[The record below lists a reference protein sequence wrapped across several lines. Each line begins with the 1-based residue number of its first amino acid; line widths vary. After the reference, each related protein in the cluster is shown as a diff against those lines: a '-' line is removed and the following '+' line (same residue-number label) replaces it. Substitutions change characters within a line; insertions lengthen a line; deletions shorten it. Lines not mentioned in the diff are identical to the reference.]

1 MTRIELAGYP
11 LVGIR
16 AANPSPFS
24 LSGTNTWIVSRDPAW
39 VVDPGPLLD
48 EHIQAVVAEIELRG
62 GLGGI
67 ALTHDHVDHSEA
79 VPALRARF
87 PEARFGA
94 ARGDV
99 GEPLVTEARS
109 GRWRRSRR
117 RDMRPTIRLRHHRRG
132 YDR

>member
-1 MTRIELAGYP
+1 MTRIELPGYP

-24 LSGTNTWIVSRDPAW
+24 LSGTNTWIIGRDPAW

-48 EHIQAVVAEIELRG
+48 DHVEAVVAEIELRS

-79 VPALRARF
+79 VPAIRARF
-87 PEARFGA
+87 PEARFGG

-99 GEPLVTEARS
+99 DVRLSDGSAFGPLEAV
-109 GRWRRSRR
+109 RR
-117 RDMRPTIRLRHHRRG
+117 RGTRRTTWPTSPATWR
-132 YDR
+132 